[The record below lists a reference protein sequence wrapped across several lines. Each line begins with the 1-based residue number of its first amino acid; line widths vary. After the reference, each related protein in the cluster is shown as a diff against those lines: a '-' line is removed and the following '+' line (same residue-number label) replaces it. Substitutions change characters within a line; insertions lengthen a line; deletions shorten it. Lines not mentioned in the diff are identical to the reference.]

1 MPITR
6 LSSRL
11 PLART
16 GTVVLLYGQVLQED
30 FIAEDL
36 VLYGIDR
43 ILWRYLREHGFERI
57 VFFDSSKRIYCFD
70 EASYQ
75 LCLHPAARQQANQ
88 AVERVEENTPSE
100 PASGANKRPLGRR
113 QLLRRSTGS
122 NAAAAATTVAAPR
135 SNPLG
140 YYQIRSTIDT
150 ESVLL
155 LDSYMR
161 DQTIKTAVVFS
172 KFDLLRMQ
180 QAASGELIN
189 LMSDWTNMPAQNP
202 NRCLLFFHSLDDEVL
217 QESVRTFPVLRH
229 ILSNSMSTSGVQ
241 SHAYIGHPEADEIAR
256 LVQRDRL
263 LNKKDVDWQDLAD
276 IVRWME
282 KEGKPLR
289 YWLHQ
294 LDSVRAY
301 NKANIRKILSEA
313 AHTDN
318 RPAME
323 RLEEYIGL
331 SQVKNQVKKHIT
343 LIRAAKQRPELA
355 RTKRLHMLFKGNPGT
370 GKTSVARLV
379 AEIYQEEDVL
389 ERGHLVE
396 ADRQSLVAEYV
407 GQTAVKTT
415 RICQQALGGVLFL
428 DEAYTLKQNE
438 NDSFGQEAIDTLM
451 KFMEDHKDNLCV
463 IFAGYPKQ
471 MEAFMDTNPG
481 LKRRIGA
488 EVDFEDY
495 KPEELIEIFELN
507 QRKSKLRISDALQAA
522 VSQIL
527 HNLYE
532 RRDETFG
539 NAGVVEKLAQGLIE
553 NHVMR
558 CSTQGLSLD
567 EIPIDV
573 ADIPEE
579 LQDYAGLGD
588 PEAEI
593 KAAIQ
598 ELEQMIGL
606 QNVKQ
611 LVQQIVDRIRV
622 QKLRQ
627 EQGIVNAKNK
637 GGLHLVFTGNPGTGK
652 TTVARLLGKIFKALD
667 LVKKGHVV
675 EVQRADLVGGYVG
688 QTALKTQEVIE
699 EALDGVLFIDEAY
712 TLTKGGNSNDFGQE
726 AVDTLLKMMEDHRD
740 RLIVIAA
747 GYPNEMERFQESN
760 PGLRSRFSGTI
771 HFEDYSSEEL
781 WQILSMLARQEQY
794 LLSDGVEREVKALF
808 EGRIKQAKGR
818 NFGNGRE
825 ARKLWSAI
833 KAQQDERILRS
844 QNLSR
849 EALMTILP
857 EDVPA
862 SAIRP
867 HSGDAPP
874 NGQEQEMS
882 EEHAQYSRR
891 AVNIEHLKAYSSPTI
906 PDELLSAVGVVKAGD
921 GTGTGFLI
929 STDGYFLTCYHVVKE
944 TGTSSSISFRLN
956 QSSEWKEAKLVS
968 FCPDAD
974 MALLK
979 AEGNFADHFHLIEVS
994 ETVNTGLEIGL
1005 LAFPFGEGHSPDAS
1019 YFKGIVNNRKTINGQ
1034 SFFQIDA
1041 NATHGASGGPVFRLS
1056 DGKVIGVLAGG
1067 FDPQKVANFNFAS
1080 DVRSAYGWLSF
1091 SKTARHG
1098 KAI

>member
-1 MPITR
+1 MPINR
-6 LSSRL
+6 LISRL

-16 GTVVLLYGQVLQED
+16 GTVVLLHGQVLQEEY
-30 FIAEDL
+30 IADDL
-36 VLYGIDR
+36 GLYSIDR
-43 ILWRYLREHGFERI
+43 ILWKYLNGEGFERV

-70 EASYQ
+70 EGSYQ
-75 LCLHPAARQQANQ
+75 LCLHPAARQQADQ
-88 AVERVEENTPSE
+88 REEIPATNTPLE
-100 PASGANKRPLGRR
+100 PASGANRRPLGRR
-113 QLLRRSTGS
+113 QLLRRNTG
-122 NAAAAATTVAAPR
+122 NGAPAAPAPAVNR
-135 SNPLG
+135 LG
-140 YYQIRSTIDT
+140 FYQVRSTIDT

-161 DQTIKTAVVFS
+161 DQSVKTAVVFS
-172 KFDLLRMQ
+172 KFDLLSMQ

-189 LMSDWTNMPAQNP
+189 LLGDWANMPAQSA

-217 QESVRTFPVLRH
+217 QESVRAFPVLRH
-229 ILSNSMSTSGVQ
+229 ILSSSIAGSGLQ
-241 SHAYIGHPEADEIAR
+241 SHAYIGYPEADELNR
-256 LVQRDRL
+256 LIQRDRL
-263 LNKKDVDWQDLAD
+263 LHQKAVEWIELAD

-282 KEGKPLR
+282 KERRPLR
-289 YWLHQ
+289 HWLHQ
-294 LDSVRAY
+294 LSTLPAY
-301 NKANIRKILSEA
+301 TKADIRKILNKDA
-313 AHTDN
+313 GTDD

-331 SQVKNQVKKHIT
+331 KRVKAQVKKHIT

-379 AEIYQEEDVL
+379 AEVYQEEGVL

-407 GQTAVKTT
+407 GQTAVKTM
-415 RICQQALGGVLFL
+415 RVCQEALEGVLFI

-438 NDSFGQEAIDTLM
+438 NDSFGQEAIDALM

-588 PEAEI
+588 PEVEI

-627 EQGIVNAKNK
+627 EQGIVNVKNK

-652 TTVARLLGKIFKALD
+652 TTVARLLGKTFKALD

-688 QTALKTQEVIE
+688 QTAMKTQEVIE
-699 EALDGVLFIDEAY
+699 KALDGILFIDEAY
-712 TLTKGGNSNDFGQE
+712 TLTKGDNNNDFGQE

-740 RLIVIAA
+740 RLIVITA
-747 GYPNEMERFQESN
+747 GYPKEMERFQESN

-781 WQILSMLARQEQY
+781 WGILCMLARQEQY
-794 LLSDGVEREVKALF
+794 LVSDGVEREVKALF
-808 EGRIKQAKGR
+808 EVQINKAKGR

-833 KAQQDERILRS
+833 KALQDERILRS
-844 QNLSR
+844 RNLSR
-849 EALMTILP
+849 EALMTILL

-862 SAIRP
+862 SAIRS

-874 NGQEQEMS
+874 NEQEQEMS
-882 EEHAQYSRR
+882 KEHAQYLRLS
-891 AVNIEHLKAYSSPTI
+891 VNIEHLKAYSSPTI
-906 PDELLSAVGVVKAGD
+906 PDELLRVVGMVKAGD
-921 GTGTGFLI
+921 STGTGFLI
-929 STDGYFLTCYHVVKE
+929 STDGYFLTCYHVVKK

-956 QSSEWKEAKLVS
+956 QSPEWKEAKLVS

-974 MALLK
+974 LALLK
-979 AEGNFADHFHLIEVS
+979 AEGDFADHFHLIDTS

-1019 YFKGIVNNRKTINGQ
+1019 YFKGIINNRKTISGR

-1067 FDPQKVANFNFAS
+1067 LDPQKVANFNFAS
-1080 DVRSAYGWLSF
+1080 DVRNVYEWLSF
-1091 SKTARHG
+1091 QKEAHHG
-1098 KAI
+1098 ETI